1 MNDKVGCVEQCMQ
14 ITLSGKLFCGF
25 FLDYEV
31 DFYFKIQNPEM
42 RNQML
47 MIVSLKTQTFLLTQH
62 LDYTMST
69 SGTDTSHDRS
79 AN

>member
-1 MNDKVGCVEQCMQ
+1 MSINVCKLHFQA
-14 ITLSGKLFCGF
+14 KLFCGF
-25 FLDYEV
+25 FLDYEF

-62 LDYTMST
+62 LDYTMCT